1 MRRALAQTTRIQL
14 GDILLST
21 DDPLFEATLL
31 RIIDTVMLSVILAN
45 DLMIEAR
52 TLIRLHITIA
62 RRIITLMDT
71 VADFTEAVVYAPGA
85 AVGRMAEDWTLFWF
99 KLSWNW
105 WRV

>member
-1 MRRALAQTTRIQL
+1 MRRALAQTTRIQW

-31 RIIDTVMLSVILAN
+31 RVIDTIVLSIILAN

-62 RRIITLMDT
+62 RRIIAMMDT
-71 VADFTEAVVYAPGA
+71 IADFTEAVVYAPGA
-85 AVGRMAEDWTLFWF
+85 AVQRMAEDWTLFWF
-99 KLSWNW
+99 RLGWDW
-105 WRV
+105 WKV